1 MRKDLITSLVLI
13 AFGAAVVVEAAR
25 MPRFGH
31 LGINPYTVPGI
42 VPAFL
47 GAILGLMG
55 LLMLGRTVVAWRR
68 GGTVPA
74 TVADGEPN
82 SAPRLLLTLALA
94 LLFGFGLIGNVPFWL
109 ATFLF
114 VWSFLLVF
122 EVQPMFAA
130 RAGRAALLRSAST
143 TLLEAVLVA
152 ASVTF
157 VFQRVFLVTLP

>member
-13 AFGAAVVVEAAR
+13 AFGVAVVVEALR
-25 MPRFGH
+25 MPRFDH
-31 LGINPYTVPGI
+31 LGVNPYTIPGI

-47 GAILGLMG
+47 GAILGFMG

-68 GGTVPA
+68 GGTVPTTA
-74 TVADGEPN
+74 ADGEPN

-94 LLFGFGLIGNVPFWL
+94 LVFGFVLIGNVPFWL

-122 EVQPMFAA
+122 EVQPVLAA
-130 RAGRAALLRSAST
+130 RAGRTALLRSASA

-152 ASVTF
+152 AIVTF